1 MSSTS
6 VKRVALVT
14 GSGKQRVGWHVA
26 DELARH
32 GFNVA
37 IHYRTSDADAAEAVK
52 RLRSRGVEAEAF
64 RADISHE
71 CEVHGLVAAVQR
83 RFERLDVLVNC
94 AAVYKPKP
102 LPAVTSADV
111 LHSFE
116 INLLGTFLCAQQA
129 GLAMVRQSEGGCIV
143 NFGDWAVVRPYLNY
157 AAYFVSKGAIPA
169 LTSCLAVELGAR
181 NPRVRVNCVLPGPV
195 LFPSDM
201 PQAERN
207 EAIGS
212 TLVKRQGRPENV
224 AAAVLFFVNNDFVTG
239 ACLPVDGG
247 RTIYAGN
254 NRMSA
259 SDPANRLAEYS
270 ADQLAGEKPCPT
282 TSI

>member
-1 MSSTS
+1 MSSTLI
-6 VKRVALVT
+6 KRVALVT
-14 GSGKQRVGWHVA
+14 GSGKKRVGWHVA

-37 IHYRTSDADAAEAVK
+37 IHYRTSDADAAEAVR

-64 RADISHE
+64 RADISNE
-71 CEVHGLVAAVQR
+71 CEVRELVGAVHR

-94 AAVYKPKP
+94 AAIYKPKP
-102 LPAVTSADV
+102 LQAVTSADV

-116 INLLGTFLCAQQA
+116 INLLGTFLCAQQS
-129 GLAMVRQSEGGCIV
+129 GLAMVRQPEGGCIV

-157 AAYFVSKGAIPA
+157 AAYFLSKGAIPA
-169 LTSCLAVELGAR
+169 LTSCLAVELAAR

-195 LFPSDM
+195 LFPPDM

-239 ACLPVDGG
+239 VCLPVDGG
-247 RTIYAGN
+247 RTIFAGDI
-254 NRMSA
+254 RVSA
-259 SDPANRLAEYS
+259 SDPANRPAGFS

-282 TSI
+282 TST